1 MAIRKVFQEIYDRN
15 VTLVGTRL
23 ESISGSGS
31 SIEQTQKLIRR
42 LEAVILLM
50 NIRSMLDI
58 PCGDFNW
65 MRGVN
70 LSTLDYIG
78 ADIIPDLIEK
88 NRARYP
94 WARFEVM
101 DITRDDLSQVDLVFV
116 RDCWVHFSDRDIWRS
131 VENIRRSGSE
141 YLLATTFT
149 DHHPAGIVT
158 GQWHPLNLQDPPFNF
173 PEPLLWIDEGCTE
186 EDNAYTDKSMG
197 LWEINMIPTA

>member
-31 SIEQTQKLIRR
+31 SIEQTKNLIRK
-42 LEAVILLM
+42 LEAAFLIM
-50 NIRSMLDI
+50 NIHSILDI
-58 PCGDFNW
+58 PCGDWNW
-65 MRGVN
+65 MRRVDTRDMN
-70 LSTLDYIG
+70 YIG

-94 WARFEVM
+94 WARFEVL

-116 RDCWVHFSDRDIWRS
+116 RDCWVHFSDEDIFRAI
-131 VENIRRSGSE
+131 ENIRRSGSR
-141 YLLATTFT
+141 YLLTTTFR
-149 DHHPAGIVT
+149 DHHPVGIEK
-158 GQWHPLNLQDPPFNF
+158 GEWHPLNLQDPPFNF

-186 EDNAYTDKSMG
+186 EDNAYGDKYMG
-197 LWEINMIPTA
+197 LWEIR